1 MTSSD
6 LHHDYLLICEMR
18 SDVKKRCRMLTELMS
33 QYEWAWRVVGIT
45 EAALQR
51 FEEYQFKKQSR
62 MGINRSH
69 ITPRI
74 QTYTRWINHPIL
86 DVEDWWQDYI
96 ASDITVLSTSTENM
110 KGVIPEYY
118 TVPEGLFQTYG
129 YAWRHQQPEID
140 WLSTLYADPTRQTQS
155 PQSILTTKT
164 Y

>member
-1 MTSSD
+1 MTPSD

-18 SDVKKRCRMLTELMS
+18 STVKLRCRMLTELMS
-33 QYEWAWRVVGIT
+33 QYNWAWRVVGIT

-74 QTYTRWINHPIL
+74 QTYTRWITSPIYNV
-86 DVEDWWQDYI
+86 DEWWQDYI
-96 ASDITVLSTSTENM
+96 RSDVTVLSTSTENM
-110 KGVIPEYY
+110 KHITLDYY
-118 TVPEGLFQTYG
+118 PVPEGLFQTYG

-140 WLSTLYADPTRQTQS
+140 WLSSLYETPTRQTQS
-155 PQSILTTKT
+155 PQEHQTL
-164 Y
+164 